1 MASLTGDTVT
11 SPDHKGQVTLNY
23 YAVYLSNSEWMKG
36 KLDFYLLGN
45 AEIYVDGIKK
55 LTVTD
60 GKPGTKSISQ
70 DWIPGKHTIIVKT
83 TTEGGKLFT
92 AQFKAAKEFKHLPV
106 EFSLSPKRGKNIY
119 DVLNGKQVNRID
131 VSPSGKYALVGITH
145 IVNGQNTYN
154 TTVYRIAD
162 KEIVYS
168 FYGSSIS
175 NLQWIPGKDQLSF
188 FQKEGN
194 ANSLFCYDLEKQQQ
208 TRLSLKTNCLRAT
221 PGRPT
226 VLT

>member
-1 MASLTGDTVT
+1 MKKLFLPLFVACSLGASAQTVDQWLGLTPVAIEKPAFGNVKNVKDNVFTEASLLENSSINIGSLVPDKDKEEKLYKGLRWSVASLTGDTVT

-92 AQFKAAKEFKHLPV
+92 AQFKAAKEFEHLPV

-119 DVLNGKQVNRID
+119 DVLNGKQVNL
-131 VSPSGKYALVGITH
+131 PGNTHWSG
-145 IVNGQNTYN
+145 
-154 TTVYRIAD
+154 
-162 KEIVYS
+162 
-168 FYGSSIS
+168 
-175 NLQWIPGKDQLSF
+175 P
-188 FQKEGN
+188 
-194 ANSLFCYDLEKQQQ
+194 
-208 TRLSLKTNCLRAT
+208 
-221 PGRPT
+221 PT
-226 VLT
+226 L